1 MLEQKDLDVLKS
13 MMESV
18 LNENLAK
25 SENLILD
32 EMERTRE
39 ILDRRIETVQKNLE
53 EIKQYY
59 RITRLE
65 NDNTAILL
73 KMIDELSKRVEEL
86 EKRTA

>member
-1 MLEQKDLDVLKS
+1 MSEQKDFDVLKN

-18 LNENLAK
+18 LQENLTK

-39 ILDRRIETVQKNLE
+39 ILDRRIEKVQNNME
-53 EIKQYY
+53 EIRQYY
-59 RITRLE
+59 RIVR
-65 NDNTAILL
+65 
-73 KMIDELSKRVEEL
+73 L